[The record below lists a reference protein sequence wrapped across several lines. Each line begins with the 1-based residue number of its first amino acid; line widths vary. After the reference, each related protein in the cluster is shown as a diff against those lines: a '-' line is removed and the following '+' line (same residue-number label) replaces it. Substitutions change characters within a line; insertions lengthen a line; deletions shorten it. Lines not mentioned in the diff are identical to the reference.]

1 MPDAAVPDAAEP
13 DTAEPGTASL
23 EISVSV
29 QAEPADLESWLA
41 LARRLE
47 AAGFAALLMGD
58 HPGSGAS
65 PWPALGGAAAV
76 TRTLRLGTYV
86 VQAGVREPMHVAA
99 DAATLNLLAPGRVR
113 ARHRRRAHAARV
125 GRHRPPAALAAR
137 AGRAA
142 GRVRRGRG
150 RAAGRGDRHPGRAV
164 PRAAGRPAG
173 RHPGRPALAG
183 AALAGAAPVRLVI
196 GGGHP
201 RLLRAAARRA
211 DIVGLAGLG
220 ATLPDGHQHE
230 VRWSAADLRGQLDLI
245 RAEARQVGRAPA
257 LEALVQVVRVT
268 DDRDAALAEVGAE
281 IPSASAEDLDRTP
294 FLLIGSHEQLAA
306 QLRRQAAELGIT
318 SYVVREPAVP
328 DLERVLAL
336 LNG

>member
-1 MPDAAVPDAAEP
+1 LVTVPDTAEP
-13 DTAEPGTASL
+13 DTAEP

-65 PWPALGGAAAV
+65 PWPALGCAAAV

-99 DAATLNLLAPGRVR
+99 DAATLNLLAPGRVLLGIGAGHTPR
-113 ARHRRRAHAARV
+113 EWADI
-125 GRHRPPAALAAR
+125 GRQRPSPPER
-137 AGRAA
+137 AGRLAEFAEAVA
-142 GRVRRGRG
+142 GLL
-150 RAAGRGDRHPGRAV
+150 AGETVTLDGQYLALRDARLDGAL
-164 PRAAGRPAG
+164 AG
-173 RHPGRPALAG
+173 PALAG
-183 AALAGAAPVRLVI
+183 TAPVRLVI

-211 DIVGLAGLG
+211 DVVGLAGLG
-220 ATLPDGHQHE
+220 RTLPDGHQHQ

-245 RAEARQVGRAPA
+245 RAEAREVGRAPA

-268 DDRDAALAEVGAE
+268 DDRAAVLAEIGAE
-281 IPSASAEDLDRTP
+281 IPSASAGDLDRTP
-294 FLLIGSHEQLAA
+294 FLLVGSPEQLAA
-306 QLRRQAAELGIT
+306 QLRRQAGELGIT
-318 SYVVREPAVP
+318 SYVVREPAVQ

-336 LNG
+336 LDG

>member
-1 MPDAAVPDAAEP
+1 MPDAAVP
-13 DTAEPGTASL
+13 GTGQP

-99 DAATLNLLAPGRVR
+99 DAATLNLLAPGRVLLGIGAGHTPR
-113 ARHRRRAHAARV
+113 EWADI
-125 GRHRPPAALAAR
+125 GRQRPSPPER
-137 AGRAA
+137 AGRLAEFAEAVA
-142 GRVRRGRG
+142 GLL
-150 RAAGRGDRHPGRAV
+150 AGETVTLDGQYLALRDARLDGTL
-164 PRAAGRPAG
+164 AG
-173 RHPGRPALAG
+173 PALAG
-183 AALAGAAPVRLVI
+183 AAPAGAAPVRLVI

-220 ATLPDGHQHE
+220 RTLPDGHQHE

-306 QLRRQAAELGIT
+306 QLRRQAGELGIT

>member
-1 MPDAAVPDAAEP
+1 
-13 DTAEPGTASL
+13 
-23 EISVSV
+23 
-29 QAEPADLESWLA
+29 
-41 LARRLE
+41 
-47 AAGFAALLMGD
+47 
-58 HPGSGAS
+58 
-65 PWPALGGAAAV
+65 
-76 TRTLRLGTYV
+76 
-86 VQAGVREPMHVAA
+86 MHVAA
-99 DAATLNLLAPGRVR
+99 DAATLNLLAPGRVLLGIGAGHTPR
-113 ARHRRRAHAARV
+113 EWADI
-125 GRHRPPAALAAR
+125 GRQRPSPSER
-137 AGRAA
+137 AGRLAEFAEAVA
-142 GRVRRGRG
+142 GLL
-150 RAAGRGDRHPGRAV
+150 AGETVTLDGQYLALRDARLDGTL
-164 PRAAGRPAG
+164 AG
-173 RHPGRPALAG
+173 PALAGAVPPG

-220 ATLPDGHQHE
+220 RTLPDGHQHE

-245 RAEARQVGRAPA
+245 RAEAREAGRAPA

-268 DDRDAALAEVGAE
+268 DDRDAVLAEVGAE
-281 IPSASAEDLDRTP
+281 IPSASAEALDRTP
-294 FLLIGSHEQLAA
+294 FLLIGSPEQLAA

>member
-1 MPDAAVPDAAEP
+1 MPDNPESGSAEP
-13 DTAEPGTASL
+13 R
-23 EISVSV
+23 ISVSV

-65 PWPALGGAAAV
+65 PWPALGCAAAV

-99 DAATLNLLAPGRVR
+99 DAATLNLLAPGRVLLGIGAGHTPR
-113 ARHRRRAHAARV
+113 EWSDI
-125 GRHRPPAALAAR
+125 GRDRPSPSER
-137 AGRAA
+137 AGRLAEFAEAVA
-142 GRVRRGRG
+142 GL
-150 RAAGRGDRHPGRAV
+150 
-164 PRAAGRPAG
+164 
-173 RHPGRPALAG
+173 LAG
-183 AALAGAAPVRLVI
+183 PSVTLDGQYLAVRDARLDGVLAGPAQASTAQASAAPVRLVI

-201 RLLRAAARRA
+201 RLLRAAARWA
-211 DIVGLAGLG
+211 DGVGLAGLG
-220 ATLPDGHQHE
+220 RTLPDGHQHE

-245 RAEARQVGRAPA
+245 RAEASRAGRGAPG

-294 FLLIGSHEQLAA
+294 FLLIGSYEQLAA
-306 QLRRQAAELGIT
+306 QLRRQAGELGIT

-328 DLERVLAL
+328 DLERVLPL
-336 LNG
+336 LRGTRTSQSL